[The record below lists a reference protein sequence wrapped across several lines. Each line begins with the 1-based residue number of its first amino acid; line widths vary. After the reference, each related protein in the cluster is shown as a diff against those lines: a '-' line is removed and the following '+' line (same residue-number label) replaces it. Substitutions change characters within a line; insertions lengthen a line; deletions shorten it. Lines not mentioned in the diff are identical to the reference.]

1 MCVCTYVY
9 MYVYYVPAVVL
20 GTGHTAVNKTKKR
33 PCPHLYLVETSNK
46 QGNTY
51 VILLEKSAMK
61 HS

>member
-33 PCPHLYLVETSNK
+33 PCPHLYFGGNK
-46 QGNTY
+46 Q
-51 VILLEKSAMK
+51 
-61 HS
+61 